1 MRMARSLR
9 FRLFVFAVAVVAV
22 AMVAAGL
29 GLTALFARHL
39 ERRVGQ
45 ELDTHLQQ
53 LVGAIRFDGAGRMSL
68 EREPSDPRF
77 TRVLGGLYWQVEDAA
92 GGQRLSS
99 RSLWN
104 ETLALPPGPVA
115 PGAARVRRIPGP
127 DGAALL
133 VHERAVIVPVAQ
145 ADRLVRVGVAI
156 DRGEIDVLRR
166 GFARDLAPALGVLG
180 VVLLAGFAVQI
191 GAGLRPLDTV
201 RAALGRVRAG
211 TARRLEADGPAEVA
225 PLVAEVNSLLE
236 AQEREIARARDR
248 AADLAHGLK
257 TPLTALAADIE
268 RLREKGETALARDIG
283 ELAQRM
289 GRHMDRE
296 LARARIRHGRPSA
309 RPLVARVAA
318 DIVRTLERT
327 PDGARVRFDNAAPP
341 DMAVAVDPQDLAEL
355 LGNLI
360 ENAARHAGSLVR
372 VTARRER
379 GRDLLA
385 VEDDG
390 PGLADPDRARAV
402 LRGVRLDV
410 AGAGA
415 GLGLAIVRDIADAYG
430 GELRLERSSLGGLS
444 AEVELPAAAGG

>member
-9 FRLFVFAVAVVAV
+9 FRLLAFAVAVVVV

-53 LVGAIRFDGAGRMSL
+53 LVGAIRFDAQGRMSL

-77 TRVLGGLYWQVEDAA
+77 MRVLGGLYWQVEDGA

-104 ETLALPPGPVA
+104 EALALPPGPVEA
-115 PGAARVRRIPGP
+115 GAIRIHRIPGP

-133 VHERAVIVPVAQ
+133 VHERAVIVAVQ
-145 ADRLVRVGVAI
+145 GADRLIRVSAAI
-156 DRGEIDVLRR
+156 DRGEIDLLRR

-180 VVLLAGFAVQI
+180 VVLLVGFGVQI

-201 RAALGRVRAG
+201 REALGRVRAG
-211 TARRLEADGPAEVA
+211 TASRLEADGPTEIA

-257 TPLTALAADIE
+257 TPLTALASDVE
-268 RLREKGETALARDIG
+268 RLREKGETELADDIDD
-283 ELAQRM
+283 LAQRM
-289 GRHMDRE
+289 SRHMDRE
-296 LARARIRHGRPSA
+296 LARARIRHGRAGA

-327 PDGARVRFDNAAPP
+327 PDGQRVRFENAAPA
-341 DMAVAVDPQDLAEL
+341 DMAVAVDPQDLAEM

-372 VTARRER
+372 VAAARQG
-379 GRDLLA
+379 GRDRIV

-390 PGLADPDRARAV
+390 PGLKDPDRATAV

-410 AGAGA
+410 SGAGA
-415 GLGLAIVRDIADAYG
+415 GLGLAIVQDIVAAYG
-430 GELRLERSSLGGLS
+430 GALKLEGSALGGLA
-444 AEVELPAAAGG
+444 AEIELPAAAG